1 MKNTNKT
8 NFDFIKILNEE
19 KTYKLLFPDREV
31 GLAIVLIY
39 EKIIDGD
46 FEEEKFTEKDL
57 HEAFENIYKTKERYP
72 KEVYSTHIMDLQEYF
87 LDYNQESQKYFFK
100 DYAYKF
106 CKHAKETLVGAFNPT
121 RIQEIC
127 THLSKSL
134 EERDTV
140 EELKFWLKEVF
151 KKYEPDLREQIDFLD
166 RQITES
172 IELLK
177 KGTDFTNQNFLEI
190 LVATDVSMN
199 NAQNHVKELRSAYS
213 ETKTIRGLLEQKQNR
228 DGEINELI
236 SEVYSFVKYINDR
249 LNSIDRKLDR
259 IQPKI
264 RHLFSTL
271 SKPLLSS
278 KIEKFIHFILNK
290 STLESNNGNKFIV
303 FPNSITLP
311 RIHIPT
317 PHFTI
322 IDKDRE
328 LFPSK
333 PKERKQYFQNEKAI
347 EENTKKAQNKI
358 NEIDTIRNWE
368 IYILSEIELK
378 GSIKLSEVF
387 FKIIEENKSSQIAV
401 SVTFNI
407 IKYVYNNKEK
417 FSLEVDKELE
427 TNSEFK
433 NIALWKMKIIKSV
446 SVVSFIALILKSYL
460 QLLIIY

>member
-1 MKNTNKT
+1 MSNSENS
-8 NFDFIKILNEE
+8 NFNFIKILNED
-19 KTYKLLFPDREV
+19 KTYKLLFPDREI

-39 EKIIDGD
+39 EKIIDGV
-46 FEEEKFTEKDL
+46 FEDEKFTEKDL
-57 HEAFENIYKTKERYP
+57 HEAFEKIYKTNERYP
-72 KEVYSTHIMDLQEYF
+72 KEVYSNHIMDLQEYF

-106 CKHAKETLVGAFNPT
+106 CKHAKETLIGAFNPT

-134 EERDTV
+134 DNRETI

-166 RQITES
+166 RQITDS

-190 LVATDVSMN
+190 LVATDVSMD

-213 ETKTIRGLLEQKQNR
+213 ETKIIRGLLEQKQNR
-228 DGEINELI
+228 DNEINELI
-236 SEVYSFVKYINDR
+236 SEVYSFIKYINDR

-264 RHLFSTL
+264 RQLFSTL

-278 KIEKFIHFILNK
+278 KIEKFIHLLLYK
-290 STLESNNGNKFIV
+290 STLESNNGNKTIV
-303 FPNSITLP
+303 FPNNIILP
-311 RIHIPT
+311 QIHIPT

-322 IDKDRE
+322 IDKNRE

-333 PKERKQYFQNEKAI
+333 PKERKKYIQNEKVI
-347 EENTKKAQNKI
+347 SQNIQKAQNKI
-358 NEIDTIRNWE
+358 NEIDTIRKWE
-368 IYILSEIELK
+368 KYILSEIELR
-378 GSIKLSEVF
+378 GDIKLSEVF
-387 FKIIEENKSSQIAV
+387 FKIIEESKSSQIAV
-401 SVTFNI
+401 NVTFNI
-407 IKYVYNNKEK
+407 IKYIYNNKDK
-417 FSLEVDKELE
+417 YKLKIDKELE
-427 TNSEFK
+427 TNTEFK
-433 NIALWKMKIIKSV
+433 NIALWKMKISKL
-446 SVVSFIALILKSYL
+446 A
-460 QLLIIY
+460 

>member
-1 MKNTNKT
+1 MSNPINTNF
-8 NFDFIKILNEE
+8 NFIKILNEE
-19 KTYKLLFPDREV
+19 KTYKLLFPKREI

-39 EKIIDGD
+39 EKISDGV
-46 FEEEKFTEKDL
+46 FEDEKFTEKDL
-57 HEAFENIYKTKERYP
+57 HEAFEYVYKTKVRYP
-72 KEVYSTHIMDLQEYF
+72 KEVYSSHIMDLQEYF

-106 CKHAKETLVGAFNPT
+106 CKHAKETLIGAFNPT
-121 RIQEIC
+121 RIQVIC

-190 LVATDVSMN
+190 LVKTDISMN

-228 DGEINELI
+228 DNEINELI

-264 RHLFSTL
+264 RQLFSTL

-278 KIEKFIHFILNK
+278 KIEKFIHFLLYK
-290 STLESNNGNKFIV
+290 STLESNNGNKAIV
-303 FPNSITLP
+303 FPSNISLP
-311 RIHIPT
+311 QIHIAT

-333 PKERKQYFQNEKAI
+333 PKERKQYIQNEKAI
-347 EENTKKAQNKI
+347 EENIKKAQDKI

-368 IYILSEIELK
+368 KYILSEIKLK

-387 FKIIEENKSSQIAV
+387 FKIIEENKSSQTAV

-407 IKYVYNNKEK
+407 IKYVYSNKDK
-417 FSLEVDKELE
+417 YKLEIDKELE
-427 TNSEFK
+427 MNSEFR
-433 NIALWKMKIIKSV
+433 NIALWKMKIIKLV
-446 SVVSFIALILKSYL
+446 
-460 QLLIIY
+460 

>member
-1 MKNTNKT
+1 MSNPINTNF
-8 NFDFIKILNEE
+8 NFIKILNEE
-19 KTYKLLFPDREV
+19 KTYKLLFPEREI

-39 EKIIDGD
+39 EKINDGV
-46 FEEEKFTEKDL
+46 FEDEKFTENDL

-72 KEVYSTHIMDLQEYF
+72 KEVYSSHIMDLQEYF
-87 LDYNQESQKYFFK
+87 LDYNQETQKYFFK
-100 DYAYKF
+100 DYASKF
-106 CKHAKETLVGAFNPT
+106 CKHAKETLIGAFNPT

-127 THLSKSL
+127 SFLSNSL
-134 EERDTV
+134 LESEDSTDK
-140 EELKFWLKEVF
+140 LKFWLKETF
-151 KKYEPDLREQIDFLD
+151 KKFEPDLREQIDFLD

-177 KGTDFTNQNFLEI
+177 KGTDFTNQNFLNI
-190 LVATDVSMN
+190 LVATDFSMN
-199 NAQNHVKELRSAYS
+199 KAQKHVAELRSAYS
-213 ETKTIRGLLEQKQNR
+213 ETKTIRGLLEQKQNQ
-228 DGEINELI
+228 DNEINELI

-249 LNSIDRKLDR
+249 LSSIDRKLDR

-264 RHLFSTL
+264 RQLFSTL

-278 KIEKFIHFILNK
+278 KIEKFIHLLLDK
-290 STLESNNGNKFIV
+290 STLESNSGNKSIV
-303 FPNSITLP
+303 FPHNIISP
-311 RIHIPT
+311 QIHIPT

-333 PKERKQYFQNEKAI
+333 PKERKQYIQNEKVI
-347 EENTKKAQNKI
+347 EENIKKAQDKI

-368 IYILSEIELK
+368 KYILSEIELK

-387 FKIIEENKSSQIAV
+387 FKIIEESKSSQIAV

-407 IKYVYNNKEK
+407 IKYVYSNKDK
-417 FSLEVDKELE
+417 YKLEIDKELE

-433 NIALWKMKIIKSV
+433 NIALWKMKIIKLV
-446 SVVSFIALILKSYL
+446 
-460 QLLIIY
+460 